1 MPPYRAFLLT
11 CWQEETAVTDPSKWR
26 FRLGEP
32 RTGEQHGFTNL
43 EEVMAFVQARLE
55 ESDGDEG
62 DGRFKA
68 K

>member
-11 CWQEETAVTDPSKWR
+11 CWQEKTAVTDPKIWR
-26 FRLGEP
+26 FRLEEP

-43 EEVMAFVQARLE
+43 EEVMAFVKTSLQ

-62 DGRFKA
+62 NDRF
-68 K
+68 